1 MLVSSK
7 QHHKMQGFT
16 LMELM
21 IAVAILIIV
30 MVIAVPSIQG
40 LMEDN
45 KQKVTRDL
53 LANSLIVAQQ
63 EAIRNNL
70 SSYVCPTTNGT
81 SCEAAWGAN
90 KGWLVYL
97 DTNRDGSLD
106 SRNPNAQII
115 AAYPKPQSG
124 ELKYSPS
131 ANGSTSTLVRFF
143 PTGHASAGELTV
155 CAPSN
160 DYQDQRISLTRMGR
174 IEYAAPSTTYCP

>member
-1 MLVSSK
+1 MLGISK
-7 QHHKMQGFT
+7 QGYAAKGFT
-16 LMELM
+16 LLELM
-21 IAVAILIIV
+21 IAVAILVIV
-30 MVIAVPSIQG
+30 LVIAVPSLQG
-40 LMEDN
+40 LMQDN

-70 SSYVCPTTNGT
+70 STYVCPTTNGT

-90 KGWLVYL
+90 KGWLVYV

-106 SRNPNAQII
+106 SSHPEKQII
-115 AAYPKPQSG
+115 VAHPKPQSA

-131 ANGSTSTLVRFF
+131 VAGSTLVRFF

-160 DYQDQRISLTRMGR
+160 DYDDQRISITRMGR
-174 IEYAAPSTTYCP
+174 VEYASPSTTYCN